1 VSQEWGLPGQPA
13 GRWPSAPP
21 AAGTTDQGRPKRPRE
36 TDAAVGLM
44 MLQAVFGV
52 AMVLV
57 LAVTGSLTQQ
67 SAANTPPGVSPE
79 LLHTIA
85 AAAAAVVGVASGV
98 LGAAVTLLLA
108 FLIRQGRNAARIIA
122 IIFSS
127 LALVAFVV
135 ELVTAALPGT
145 RWIPPVVAG
154 ILDIALLVLLLRP
167 PTAIYCRDTVAW
179 RNSGGV

>member
-1 VSQEWGLPGQPA
+1 MSQERGLPGQPA

-52 AMVLV
+52 ATVLV

-67 SAANTPPGVSPE
+67 STANTPPGVSPE

-85 AAAAAVVGVASGV
+85 TAAAVVGVVAGV

-108 FLIRQGRNAARIIA
+108 LLIRQGRNAARIIA

-145 RWIPPVVAG
+145 RWITPVVAG

-167 PTAIYCRDTVAW
+167 PTATYCRDTVAW

>member
-85 AAAAAVVGVASGV
+85 TAAAVVGVVSGV

-108 FLIRQGRNAARIIA
+108 LLIRQGRNAARIIA